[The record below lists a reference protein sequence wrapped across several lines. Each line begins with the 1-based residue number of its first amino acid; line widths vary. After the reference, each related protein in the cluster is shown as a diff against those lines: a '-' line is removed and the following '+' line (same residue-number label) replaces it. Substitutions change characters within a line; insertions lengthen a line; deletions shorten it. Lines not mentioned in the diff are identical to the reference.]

1 MISIIIPVLNEADN
15 IGKLLH
21 HINQNTLASN
31 ISEIII
37 VDGGST
43 DGTLQIISDFVA
55 SRDSDQREASY
66 GEKNKI
72 VLDTKFQKRNFTRT
86 DVQQSSD
93 LSNPKTSSASQIQPK
108 IVLVNSEKGRAK
120 QMNLGAKHAKG
131 SILYFLHAD
140 SFPPKN
146 FDQLII
152 NEVNKGNKAGC
163 FRMQFDSKHWWL
175 RLASWL
181 TQFSWRACRGGDQSQ
196 FITRTLFDDIGGY
209 DENYI
214 IYEDN
219 ILINELYARNQF
231 VVINKKLKTSAR
243 MYNKHGIW
251 KVQYHFWTIYIK
263 KMFGA
268 SAEELQAYY
277 KKSVC

>member
-15 IGKLLH
+15 IGNLLN
-21 HINQNTLASN
+21 HINHNTSASN

-43 DGTLQIISDFVA
+43 DGTKEVIS
-55 SRDSDQREASY
+55 
-66 GEKNKI
+66 
-72 VLDTKFQKRNFTRT
+72 NF
-86 DVQQSSD
+86 
-93 LSNPKTSSASQIQPK
+93 NTSKGIQTILINSA
-108 IVLVNSEKGRAK
+108 KGRAK

-140 SFPPKN
+140 SFPPKD

-152 NEVNKGNKAGC
+152 NEVNNDNNAGC

-181 TQFSWRACRGGDQSQ
+181 TQFTWRACRGGDQSQ
-196 FITRTLFDDIGGY
+196 YITRTLFDDIGGY

-219 ILINELYARNQF
+219 ILINELYARHQF

-251 KVQYHFWTIYIK
+251 KVQYHFWTIYVK
-263 KMFGA
+263 KWFGA
-268 SAEELQAYY
+268 PADEMLFYY
-277 KKSVC
+277 KKHLG